1 MGMFTNNDVAA
12 LAKLEATLQTEM
24 RLLREAY
31 DKQQATI
38 QTMNKHIKFLVHIV
52 KLANPDLNEDE
63 LQNITTTQ
71 KR

>member
-1 MGMFTNNDVAA
+1 MGMFNTSDVDRIAEM
-12 LAKLEATLQTEM
+12 KATLQTEM

-38 QTMNKHIKFLVHIV
+38 QTMNKHIKFLAHIV
-52 KLANPDLNEDE
+52 KLTNPDLDE
-63 LQNITTTQ
+63 NNLPPLTTTQ

>member
-1 MGMFTNNDVAA
+1 MGMFNKDEVAT
-12 LAKLEATLQTEM
+12 LAKMEATLQTEM

-52 KLANPDLNEDE
+52 KLANPELDENDLPP
-63 LQNITTTQ
+63 LTTQ

>member
-1 MGMFTNNDVAA
+1 MGLFSKSDIAE

-31 DKQQATI
+31 DKQQSTI

-52 KLANPDLNEDE
+52 KLANPDLDE
-63 LQNITTTQ
+63 NNLQDITTTQ

>member
-1 MGMFTNNDVAA
+1 MGMFNKDEVAT
-12 LAKLEATLQTEM
+12 LAKMEATLQTEM

-38 QTMNKHIKFLVHIV
+38 QTMNKHIKFLDHIV
-52 KLANPDLNEDE
+52 KLAKPELDE
-63 LQNITTTQ
+63 NNMPPLTTQ